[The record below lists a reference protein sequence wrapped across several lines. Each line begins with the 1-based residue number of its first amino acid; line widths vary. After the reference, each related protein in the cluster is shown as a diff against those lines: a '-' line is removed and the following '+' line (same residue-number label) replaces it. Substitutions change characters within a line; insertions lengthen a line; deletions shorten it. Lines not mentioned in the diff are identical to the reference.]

1 MLFLLWVALI
11 TPSQNASAALTTR
24 FAHAVEL
31 QHQGNF
37 AEAEAEYRAI
47 LKLNPDYP
55 EAHANL
61 GAVLMR
67 LDRYQEAVESYQTAL
82 RLAPHLSPVL
92 LNLGI
97 AHYRKEDFSKAA
109 ESFRKFLE
117 ASPGQFQATQLLGLS
132 LVELGRDQ
140 EALQYLEQA
149 RAAAPDDASTLY
161 ATGLAFLRLKRLG
174 LDQII
179 RHLSQVEGGLPASH
193 LLAGEDLLSR
203 FEFERAA
210 AELETA
216 ARLNSSLPRLQ
227 YSLGL
232 AYFKLGRNRDALAA
246 FSQEIARHPK
256 DFSTLYYLAN
266 LHEAEGN
273 LVAAQ
278 KEIDAALALDPDSA
292 EASALLGK
300 IRSKAGKPNEALPAL
315 ESAVA
320 RDPNDPEKR
329 YLLARAY
336 QQAGRKEE
344 ASKQFAEVQRLKREQ
359 LEKDRRAMPKP

>member
-1 MLFLLWVALI
+1 MAFLLFLALF
-11 TPSQNASAALTTR
+11 SSAQDLSADTLAR
-24 FAHAVEL
+24 FSRAVEL
-31 QHQGNF
+31 QRQGAF
-37 AEAEAEYRAI
+37 RDAEIEYRAV
-47 LKLNPDYP
+47 LALNPGYA

-67 LDRYQEAVESYQTAL
+67 LNRYQDAIESYQTAL
-82 RLAPHLSPVL
+82 RLAPHLSPIL

-97 AHYRKEDFSKAA
+97 AHYRKADFA
-109 ESFRKFLE
+109 EAVEFFQKFLE
-117 ASPGQFQATQLLGLS
+117 RSPGQFQAIQLLGLS
-132 LVELGRDQ
+132 LLELGRDQ

-149 RAAAPDDASTLY
+149 RAAAPDDASILY
-161 ATGLAFLRLKRLG
+161 AAGLAHLRLKRPG
-174 LDQII
+174 LAAII
-179 RHLSQVEGGLPASH
+179 RHLSEVEGGAAASH

-216 ARLNSSLPRLQ
+216 ERLNSGLPRLQ

-232 AYFKLGRNRDALAA
+232 AYFKLGRNRDAMAA
-246 FSQEIARHPK
+246 FSKEIDRHPK
-256 DFSTLYYLAN
+256 DFSTLYYLAY
-266 LHEAEGN
+266 LYEAEGN
-273 LVAAQ
+273 LTLAQ
-278 KEIDAALALDPDSA
+278 KEIDAALSLDPDSA
-292 EASALLGK
+292 EANALLGK
-300 IRSKAGKPNEALPAL
+300 IRSKAGKTNEALPAL

-344 ASKQFAEVQRLKREQ
+344 ANKQFAEVQRLKREQ
-359 LEKDRRAMPKP
+359 LEKDRKAMPKP